1 MKKIHMVDL
10 KSQYDKI
17 QDKVDK
23 AVIDVIR
30 STAYIN
36 GPEVKNFQL

>member
-1 MKKIHMVDL
+1 MRKIQMVDL

-17 QDKVDK
+17 QQEIDN

-30 STAYIN
+30 STQYIK
-36 GPEVKNFQL
+36 VKKKLPVK